1 MKLVA
6 NLLVAI
12 HNVASAEAMVLAIK
26 AGLAPRQVV
35 ELIGAGAATS
45 RIFEL
50 RAPMMAESRYEP
62 PTMRIGTWQKDM
74 AVIGAF
80 ARELGGAD
88 AAVLR
93 HRARLR
99 RRHGAGLRRPG
110 HGGGLR
116 RARAHGG
123 N

>member
-45 RIFEL
+45 RSFEL
-50 RAPMMAESRYEP
+50 
-62 PTMRIGTWQKDM
+62 
-74 AVIGAF
+74 
-80 ARELGGAD
+80 
-88 AAVLR
+88 
-93 HRARLR
+93 
-99 RRHGAGLRRPG
+99 
-110 HGGGLR
+110 GGGLR